1 MTNVRRLS
9 IPLVL
14 GVALLGLVTA
24 SSISQPSLPQ
34 DSNQIE
40 IAGSSTV
47 FPVTTAVAERFSDEV
62 NPNARINVRST
73 GSGGGFD
80 LFIPKETDINDSSR
94 AIKASEIERAEA
106 NGTEL
111 IESIVGFDGLTVA
124 LDAEQEIFPNSRP
137 CMTYGELQLLWSAEA
152 EGIVTNYADLGSRF
166 ADAEITLSGAAETSG
181 TFDFFT
187 EIVVGAEDDSRAD
200 YFKTEEDTQ
209 LVERTAENPLELTY
223 FGFAFFVNNQ
233 EALTPVAID
242 PTQAT
247 VDAPQS
253 VLDAYNAAREAA
265 GQSTL
270 ENSAES
276 CQGIVPSVD
285 SIGAFDYP
293 VTRPLFIYTN
303 PVSAE
308 RPMVADFVDFYL
320 SETSIGNEE
329 FMLDVG
335 YVTASRQLREAA
347 RQCWADRTTGSAFD
361 GDFPAGDSQL
371 ILDLYTSHCD
381 TQ

>member
-1 MTNVRRLS
+1 MFNVRRLATA
-9 IPLVL
+9 LVL
-14 GVALLGLVTA
+14 GIAVLGLITA
-24 SSISQPSLPQ
+24 SSSSQPSLPQ
-34 DSNQIE
+34 DSNHIE

-47 FPVTTAVAERFSDEV
+47 FPVTTAVAEEFSSEK
-62 NPNARINVRST
+62 PNAEINVRST

-80 LFIPKETDINDSSR
+80 LFIPQETDINDASR
-94 AIKASEIERAEA
+94 AIKASEIERAEEA
-106 NGTEL
+106 GTEF

-124 LDAEQEIFPNSRP
+124 VDAEQEIFEGQP
-137 CMTYGELQLLWSAEA
+137 CMTFGELQLLWSTES
-152 EGIVTNYADLGSRF
+152 EGIVTDWSDLGSRF
-166 ADAEITLSGAAETSG
+166 ADAPITLSGAAETSG

-187 EIVVGAEDDSRAD
+187 EIVVGQEDDSRQD

-233 EALTPVAID
+233 EALTPIAIN
-242 PTQAT
+242 PSRGT
-247 VDAPQS
+247 VDVPQS
-253 VLDAYNAAREAA
+253 ILDEYNAAREAA
-265 GQSTL
+265 GKSTL

-293 VTRPLFIYTN
+293 ITRPLFIYTN
-303 PVSAE
+303 PTSAE

-320 SETSIGNEE
+320 SEGRIGNEE
-329 FMLDVG
+329 FLLDVG
-335 YVTASRQLREAA
+335 YVTAARQLREAA
-347 RQCWADRTTGSAFD
+347 RQCWEDRTTGSAFD

-371 ILDLYTSHCD
+371 IRDLYTDHCGL
-381 TQ
+381 

>member
-1 MTNVRRLS
+1 MFHVRR
-9 IPLVL
+9 IATAFVL
-14 GVALLGLVTA
+14 GVAVLGLIA
-24 SSISQPSLPQ
+24 APSSSQPSLPQ

-47 FPVTTAVAERFSDEV
+47 FPVTTAVAEQFSAE
-62 NPNARINVRST
+62 NPNAQINVRST

-80 LFIPKETDINDSSR
+80 LFLPQETDINNSSR
-94 AIKASEIERAEA
+94 AIKASEIERAEE
-106 NGTEL
+106 NGTEF

-124 LDAEQEIFPNSRP
+124 LDAEQEVFPDSQP
-137 CMTYGELQLLWSAEA
+137 CMTYGELTLLWSAA
-152 EGIVTNYADLGSRF
+152 SEGVVTNYSDLGSRF

-187 EIVVGAEDDSRAD
+187 EVVVGEEDDSRED

-233 EALTPVAID
+233 SDLTAVAID
-242 PTQAT
+242 PSRQT

-253 VLDAYNAAREAA
+253 VLDEVNATREANGREPIENGA
-265 GQSTL
+265 G
-270 ENSAES
+270 S

-308 RPMVADFVDFYL
+308 RPLVSDFVDFYL
-320 SETSIGNEE
+320 SEPRIGNSE
-329 FMLDVG
+329 FLLDVG
-335 YVTASRQLREAA
+335 YIPAAQQLREAS
-347 RQCWADRTTGSAFD
+347 RQCWEDRTTGSAFG
-361 GDFPAGDSQL
+361 GDFPAGNPDRIINQ
-371 ILDLYTSHCD
+371 YTSHCG

>member
-1 MTNVRRLS
+1 MTNVRRLATT
-9 IPLVL
+9 LVL
-14 GVALLGLVTA
+14 SVALLGLMTA
-24 SSISQPSLPQ
+24 SSTSQPSLPQ
-34 DSNQIE
+34 DSNKIE

-47 FPVTTAVAERFSDEV
+47 FPVTTAVAEEFSAE
-62 NPNARINVRST
+62 NPNAEINVRST

-80 LFIPKETDINDSSR
+80 LFLPQETDINNSSR

-106 NGTEL
+106 NGTAF

-124 LDAEQEIFPNSRP
+124 ADAEQQIFEGRP
-137 CMTYGELQLLWSAEA
+137 CMTFGELQLLWSAES
-152 EGIVTNYADLGSRF
+152 EGIVTNYSDLGSRF

-187 EIVVGAEDDSRAD
+187 EIVVGQEDDSRQD

-242 PTQAT
+242 PSRGT
-247 VDAPQS
+247 VDVPQDI
-253 VLDAYNAAREAA
+253 LDAYNAAREAA
-265 GQSTL
+265 GKSTL

-293 VTRPLFIYTN
+293 ITRPLFIYTN
-303 PVSAE
+303 PTSAE
-308 RPMVADFVDFYL
+308 RPLVADFVDFYL
-320 SETSIGNEE
+320 SEARIGNEE
-329 FMLDVG
+329 FLLDVG
-335 YVTASRQLREAA
+335 YVTAAQQLREAA
-347 RQCWADRTTGSAFD
+347 RQCWENRVTGSAFD

-371 ILDLYTSHCD
+371 IRDLYTDHCGL
-381 TQ
+381 